1 MRPLRNVK
9 DSGKIIQAEAPKEAA
24 RVETLTITPP
34 NFQTIKLSVIGT
46 APLLQLRFS
55 AKAELLARHQE
66 GGAARSKR
74 MRVAKDVQELF
85 RKALHQSEDG
95 WYGIPCAA
103 FRNASISACRVV
115 GYKMTLAK
123 MAIFVESDGYEKE
136 DGTPLVRI
144 TKGEPI
150 VHTGHVRNAT
160 GVVDI
165 RVRAMFKEWECMPR
179 VRFDADMFKVAD
191 IVNLLYRAGQ
201 QVGVGEGRPDSRE
214 SAGMGMGLFKVGL
227 GEVMK

>member
-1 MRPLRNVK
+1 MKRA
-9 DSGKIIQAEAPKEAA
+9 SAAELKP
-24 RVETLTITPP
+24 ETPAKLETITITPP
-34 NFQTIKLSVIGT
+34 NFQTIKLAVKGS

-55 AKAELLARHQE
+55 AKAEMLAKHQE

-74 MRVAKDVQELF
+74 NRVAKDVDALF
-85 RKALHQSEDG
+85 KNALHISSEG

-103 FRNASISACRVV
+103 FRNAAISACRIV

-123 MAIFVESDGYEKE
+123 MAIFVEADGYEKE
-136 DGTPLVRI
+136 DETPLVRI

-150 VHTGHVRNAT
+150 LHSGHVRNAT
-160 GVVDI
+160 GVIDI
-165 RVRAMFKEWECMPR
+165 RIRALFKEWACSPR
-179 VRFDADMFKVAD
+179 VRYDADLFKTAD

-214 SAGMGMGLFKVGL
+214 SCGMGFGLFVVNL
-227 GEVMK
+227 GEVIK